1 LYRSDLQGV
10 DLSEAGFYMVGLNEC
25 DLLGSSIID
34 TIFTQCRMRNLDFNG
49 VLMIN
54 SRLERCLIG
63 QSRWEGIVGEGN
75 EQTDCTT

>member
-1 LYRSDLQGV
+1 
-10 DLSEAGFYMVGLNEC
+10 
-25 DLLGSSIID
+25 
-34 TIFTQCRMRNLDFNG
+34 MRNLDFNG